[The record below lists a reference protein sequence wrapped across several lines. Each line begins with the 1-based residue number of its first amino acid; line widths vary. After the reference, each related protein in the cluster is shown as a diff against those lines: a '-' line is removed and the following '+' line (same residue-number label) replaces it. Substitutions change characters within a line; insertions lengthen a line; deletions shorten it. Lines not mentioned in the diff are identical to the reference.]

1 MEKNDNIKKPV
12 NKQALILSILLI
24 LAGLILLSLNF
35 GWIEAPLV
43 SVIFSWAMLLIVMG
57 YLILFTKD
65 KISGFIILIVGI
77 FFLLPRLQTSYPE
90 TFSWISPD
98 FVDNMWPVL
107 LIILG
112 VIIFVQ
118 VMLNANKRHKMLN
131 RGTSSQTVATE
142 GVIDKSV
149 VFGGSKSIFL
159 EPVFNG
165 GCISAIFGGVEIDLS
180 KTTLPEGDTYLNVNA
195 IFGGI
200 VLYVPD
206 DLQVVTNLSN
216 FFGGVDDKRSALHS
230 AKQPKRLIIEGS
242 LIFSGCELR

>member
-1 MEKNDNIKKPV
+1 MEKRDNLKKTI

-24 LAGLILLSLNF
+24 LAGLILLSINY
-35 GWIEAPLV
+35 GWIETPLV
-43 SVIFSWAMLLIVMG
+43 SVIFSWPMLLIVMG
-57 YLILFTKD
+57 YLILFTND
-65 KISGFIILIVGI
+65 KIAGVVILIVGT

-90 TFSWISPD
+90 TFGWINPN
-98 FVDNMWPVL
+98 FVDNMWPAM

-112 VIIFVQ
+112 VVIFTQ
-118 VMLNANKRHKMLN
+118 VMLNANKRHKMPN
-131 RGTSSQTVATE
+131 REVGDDQTE
-142 GVIDKSV
+142 GLIYKSV
-149 VFGGSKSIFL
+149 VFSGSKSIFL

-165 GCISAIFGGVEIDLS
+165 GWLSAIFGGIEIDLS
-180 KTTLPEGDTYLNVNA
+180 KTSLPEGDTCINVNA

-206 DLQVVTNLSN
+206 DLQVITNLSN
-216 FFGGVDDKRSALHS
+216 FFGGVDDKRSVHHT